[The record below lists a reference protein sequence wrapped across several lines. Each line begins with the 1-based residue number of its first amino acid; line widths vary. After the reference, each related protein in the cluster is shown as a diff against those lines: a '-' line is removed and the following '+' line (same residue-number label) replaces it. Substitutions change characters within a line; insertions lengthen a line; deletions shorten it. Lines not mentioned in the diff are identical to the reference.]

1 MSMSYFYTFNKNEY
15 LKRDLK
21 QTSSADNLFV
31 FSSGSFKIR
40 GVTNQMEH
48 LPKDVREGVKQAVT
62 FSAGNYGK
70 AFAHCFSKR
79 GLKGL
84 VLMPHTAPDD
94 RVTLI
99 KVDLYAY

>member
-1 MSMSYFYTFNKNEY
+1 M
-15 LKRDLK
+15 
-21 QTSSADNLFV
+21 
-31 FSSGSFKIR
+31 
-40 GVTNQMEH
+40 
-48 LPKDVREGVKQAVT
+48 REGVKQAVT